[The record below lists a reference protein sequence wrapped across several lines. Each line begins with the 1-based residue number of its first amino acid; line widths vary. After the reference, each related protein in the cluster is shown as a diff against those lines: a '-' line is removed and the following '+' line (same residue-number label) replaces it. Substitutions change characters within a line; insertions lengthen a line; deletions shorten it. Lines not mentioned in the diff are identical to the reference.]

1 MTPSKEKVK
10 FSNRKI
16 TNGEFDLMK
25 QIQKLLI
32 SLTLG
37 LTIISLSHCFIS
49 ESISTG
55 VDSLSKSSDSLES
68 LSKSIKSLS
77 VSVSSIFSSSSGN
90 DEEKEKAYLKDVR
103 DLTAM
108 HFENGFQEIEFKND
122 LSTLAFRNGL
132 TNWKSLRV
140 TYLGIGS
147 GIKKAGIDEDKFQTF
162 LQGLGTSKPEIVE
175 SIRKGFHQL

>member
-1 MTPSKEKVK
+1 MTKH
-10 FSNRKI
+10 
-16 TNGEFDLMK
+16 
-25 QIQKLLI
+25 IQKLLI
-32 SLTLG
+32 TLTLVFTAIG
-37 LTIISLSHCFIS
+37 LNRCFIS

-77 VSVSSIFSSSSGN
+77 VSVSSIFSSSSGD

-103 DLTAM
+103 NLTAM

-122 LSTLAFRNGL
+122 LSTLALRNGL

-140 TYLGIGS
+140 TYVGIGS
-147 GIKKAGIDEDKFQTF
+147 GLRKAGIDEDKFQTF
-162 LQGLGTSKPEIVE
+162 VQGLGTSKPEIVE
-175 SIRKGFHQL
+175 SVRKGFHQL

>member
-147 GIKKAGIDEDKFQTF
+147 GIKKAGINEDKFQTF